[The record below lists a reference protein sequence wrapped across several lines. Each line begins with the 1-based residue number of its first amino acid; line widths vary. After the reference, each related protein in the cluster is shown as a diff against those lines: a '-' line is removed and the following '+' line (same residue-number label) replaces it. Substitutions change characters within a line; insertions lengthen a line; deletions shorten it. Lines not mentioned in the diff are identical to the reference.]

1 MNTLIVRFL
10 RVGWIGG
17 ILLAVVALVALG
29 VAIALAAT
37 GPTAKK
43 VGAPPTNAPIEPIRV
58 SVTKA
63 HILPI
68 DPSHLPATQQEFV
81 AIDVQLAN
89 SSSTTADYSVDS
101 FRLRDQAGVTFS
113 PDTGAAYLIGAAALP
128 LRGTLQPGE
137 RRTGSL
143 VFQLPMS
150 DHTVTLLWQPD
161 AATSSATASWTL
173 SI

>member
-1 MNTLIVRFL
+1 MNTLIVRIL

-17 ILLAVVALVALG
+17 ILLAVVAVVALG
-29 VAIALAAT
+29 IAIVLAAT
-37 GPTAKK
+37 GPTTTRTSAL
-43 VGAPPTNAPIEPIRV
+43 PTNALREPVSV

-63 HILPI
+63 RILPV

-89 SSSTTADYSVDS
+89 SGSTPADYSVDS
-101 FRLRDQAGVTFS
+101 FRLRDQAGVTFN
-113 PDTGAAYLIGAAALP
+113 PDVGAAYLIGASALP

-137 RRTGSL
+137 RRAGSL
-143 VFQLPMS
+143 VFQFPMS
-150 DHTVTLLWQPD
+150 DHTATLLWQPD
-161 AATSSATASWTL
+161 AATGSATASWTL